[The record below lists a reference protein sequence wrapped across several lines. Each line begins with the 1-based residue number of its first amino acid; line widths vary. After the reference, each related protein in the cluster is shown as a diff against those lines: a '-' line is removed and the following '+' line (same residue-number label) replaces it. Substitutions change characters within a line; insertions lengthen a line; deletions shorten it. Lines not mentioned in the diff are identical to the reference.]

1 MLYRV
6 QLHLLSLLFSKQP
19 CELDINTLV
28 TDEKSEVQTG
38 TLTLKIKYTAL
49 LFLNL
54 SNRSENNNNKKSTV

>member
-1 MLYRV
+1 MLYQV

-38 TLTLKIKYTAL
+38 TLTLKCKFTAL

-54 SNRSENNNNKKSTV
+54 SNRSENNNNNKSIL